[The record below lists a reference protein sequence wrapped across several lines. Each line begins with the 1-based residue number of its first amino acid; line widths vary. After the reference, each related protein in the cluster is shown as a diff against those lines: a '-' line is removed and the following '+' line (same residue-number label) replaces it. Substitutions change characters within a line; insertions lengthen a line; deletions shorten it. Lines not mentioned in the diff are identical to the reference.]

1 MKAINHIK
9 LEFPSIP
16 GNVRLARIA
25 VAAFASELDYDVSVL
40 EEIKVAVSEAVTNA
54 VIHGYQKD
62 PQGIVTLTASL
73 YDSCLEIVV
82 EDKGKGI
89 DNLEQALEPG
99 EGTDPERMGLGFVF
113 MRTFMDELEVTSEPD
128 QGTKVIM
135 RKKLP
140 GEVKANWF
148 SDN

>member
-9 LEFPSIP
+9 LEFPSIA
-16 GNVRLARIA
+16 GNVRLARVT

-54 VIHGYQKD
+54 IVHGYQKD

-73 YDSCLEIVV
+73 YDSNLEIVV
-82 EDKGKGI
+82 EDRGKGI
-89 DNLEQALEPG
+89 DNLDQALEPG

-128 QGTKVIM
+128 LGTKVIM

-140 GEVKANWF
+140 SEVKAKWF
-148 SDN
+148 NEN

>member
-9 LEFPSIP
+9 LEFPSIA
-16 GNVRLARIA
+16 GNVRLARVT

-54 VIHGYQKD
+54 IVHGYQKD

-73 YDSCLEIVV
+73 YDSNLEIVV
-82 EDKGKGI
+82 EDRGKGI
-89 DNLEQALEPG
+89 DNLDQALEPG

-113 MRTFMDELEVTSEPD
+113 MRTFMDELEV
-128 QGTKVIM
+128 GTKVIM

-140 GEVKANWF
+140 SEVKAKWF
-148 SDN
+148 NEN

>member
-1 MKAINHIK
+1 MESINHIK

-54 VIHGYQKD
+54 VVHGYQRD
-62 PQGIVTLTASL
+62 PNGVVTLTASL
-73 YDSCLEIVV
+73 YNSGLEIVI
-82 EDKGKGI
+82 EDRGVGI
-89 DNLEQALEPG
+89 KNLEQAMDPSS
-99 EGTDPERMGLGFVF
+99 GTDPEQLGLGFVF
-113 MRTFMDELEVTSEPD
+113 MRTFMDELEVISEPE
-128 QGTKVIM
+128 QGTTVVM

-140 GEVKANWF
+140 GEVQAQW
-148 SDN
+148 STQT

>member
-16 GNVRLARIA
+16 ANVRLARVT

-54 VIHGYQKD
+54 IVHGYQKD
-62 PQGIVTLTASL
+62 PKGLVTLTASL
-73 YDSCLEIVV
+73 YDSSLEIVV
-82 EDKGKGI
+82 EDRGRGI
-89 DNLEQALEPG
+89 NNLERALEPG
-99 EGTDPERMGLGFVF
+99 EGTEPERMGLGFVF
-113 MRTFMDELEVTSEPD
+113 MRTFMDELEVNSEPG
-128 QGTKVIM
+128 QGTTVIM

-140 GEVKANWF
+140 GEVKAMWF
-148 SDN
+148 NEN

>member
-1 MKAINHIK
+1 IA
-9 LEFPSIP
+9 
-16 GNVRLARIA
+16 GNVRLARVT

-54 VIHGYQKD
+54 IVHGYQKD

-73 YDSCLEIVV
+73 YDSNLEIVV
-82 EDKGKGI
+82 EDRGKGI
-89 DNLEQALEPG
+89 DNLDQALEPG

-128 QGTKVIM
+128 LGTKVIM

-140 GEVKANWF
+140 SEVKA
-148 SDN
+148 

>member
-9 LEFPSIP
+9 LEFPSIA

-54 VIHGYQKD
+54 IVHGYQKD

-73 YDSCLEIVV
+73 YDSSLEIVV
-82 EDKGKGI
+82 EDRGRGI
-89 DNLEQALEPG
+89 NKLDQALEPG

-140 GEVKANWF
+140 GEVKAQWF
-148 SDN
+148 NEN